1 MILTGKK
8 LADLRRDYS
17 LKELSE
23 LSVADDPFSQF
34 SKWMDEAL
42 HSDMAAEA
50 TAMVLATVDEDRR
63 PSARVVLL
71 KEFSENGFTFFTNYE
86 SRKGRDLASNPNAF
100 IHFFWAELER
110 QVSISGLVAKVSR
123 EESEA
128 YFRSRPRESRIGAWA
143 SAQSSVIP
151 SRADLEEKV
160 QQLQVQYRDQ
170 EIPLPPHWGGFR
182 LVPQAFEFWQGRAS
196 RLHDRIC
203 YELVDGQWSIFRRSP

>member
-182 LVPQAFEFWQGRAS
+182 LVPEAFEFWQGRAS